1 MKRKIFI
8 VAGLLFISLSCKKE
22 VSSPSLNNVT
32 NPVDSTKVVK
42 LDTTVV
48 KDVEGNSYKILKI
61 GNQFWLAENLK
72 TFKYNDGTL
81 INLIVSDSLWI
92 TDTLGAVCHY
102 NNVSENSKI
111 YGAMYNWY
119 AVKTNKLCPSGW
131 KVPSSS
137 DWDTLSTFLGGDEIA
152 GDKLKEQGNIHWV
165 APNDNATDVFG
176 FSALPTGTRNVDGS
190 FSQGYLTYW
199 WASEDTGFDK
209 NSAAVRGI
217 HRDFS
222 KIVNQ
227 GMQKSTGL
235 PVRCLKK

>member
-137 DWDTLSTFLGGDEIA
+137 DWDTLSNFLGGDQIS
-152 GDKLKEQGNIHWV
+152 GSKLKEVGTQLWSTSNENV
-165 APNDNATDVFG
+165 TNEFG
-176 FSALPTGTRNVDGS
+176 FTALPTGTRNQFGF
-190 FSQGYLTYW
+190 FSQGVVTYW
-199 WASEDTGFDK
+199 WSTYDDGYDGLSAS
-209 NSAAVRGI
+209 VRGVY
-217 HRDFS
+217 HSFD
-222 KIVNQ
+222 VLANQ
-227 GMQKSTGL
+227 GLLKTTGL
-235 PVRCLKK
+235 PVRCVKK

>member
-1 MKRKIFI
+1 MNRKVFI
-8 VAGLLFISLSCKKE
+8 LAGLLFGSLSCKKE
-22 VSSPSLNNVT
+22 VSSPSSDNVT
-32 NPVDSTKVVK
+32 NPVDTINVVK
-42 LDTTVV
+42 VDTTVV
-48 KDVEGNSYKILKI
+48 KDVEGNTYKILKI

-72 TFKYNDGTL
+72 TYKYNDGST
-81 INLIVSDSLWI
+81 IKSFVSDSLWNL
-92 TDTLGAVCHY
+92 DTLGAVCHY
-102 NNVSENSKI
+102 DNKSENTKI
-111 YGAMYNWY
+111 YGAMYNWF
-119 AVKTNKLCPSGW
+119 AVKSNKLCPLGW

-152 GDKLKEQGNIHWV
+152 GDKLKEQGNLHWV

-176 FSALPTGTRNVDGS
+176 FSALPAGTKNVYGS